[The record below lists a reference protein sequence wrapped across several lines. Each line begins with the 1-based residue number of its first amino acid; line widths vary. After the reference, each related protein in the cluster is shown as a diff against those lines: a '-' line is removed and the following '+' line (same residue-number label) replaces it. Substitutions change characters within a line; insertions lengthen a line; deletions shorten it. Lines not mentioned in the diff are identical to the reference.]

1 METLKGKIVW
11 IVGASSGFGEALA
24 YEFANNG
31 AKLILSARRKS
42 ELERVK
48 QNIKEASVLPF
59 DVLQFS
65 DFLSVTRSATD
76 LYGRV
81 DILVL
86 NAAVAQNASAIDT
99 GMEVQRMIMD
109 IDFFSY
115 TELARCILPHMTENG
130 AGRIVVIGGL
140 LARLGL
146 PNRSSYSAAKAAL
159 HGYFNCLRTEVA
171 SCNIGVTIL
180 EPGALNTDLAS
191 KAIGADGTIQ
201 GKEGVSVGCDL
212 HIAASQSVAA
222 IAAGKHEAY
231 IGEEDK
237 SYELYKLAGTDPDM
251 VAALLLKRF
260 GR

>member
-1 METLKGKIVW
+1 METLKGKTVW

-59 DVLQFS
+59 DVLQFA
-65 DFLSVTRSATD
+65 DFPSVTQSAID

-86 NAAVAQNASAIDT
+86 NAGVAQNASAIDT
-99 GMEVQRMIMD
+99 SWEAQKKIMD
-109 IDFFSY
+109 TDFFSY
-115 TELARCILPHMTENG
+115 TELARCILPHMMESK
-130 AGRIVVIGGL
+130 AGKIVVTGGL

-171 SCNIGVTIL
+171 NYNIGVTIL
-180 EPGALNTDLAS
+180 EPGALKTDLTN
-191 KAIGADGTIQ
+191 KAIGADGTVQ
-201 GKEGVSVGCDL
+201 GKESVSIGCHLD
-212 HIAASQSVAA
+212 IAARQSVAA
-222 IAAGKHEAY
+222 ILADKHEVY

-237 SYELYKLAGTDPDM
+237 SYELYKLAGSDPDM
-251 VAALLLKRF
+251 AAALLLNQF
-260 GR
+260 GK